1 MSVNVVELDQDQNP
15 LVGTLTERL
24 ESVIG
29 DYVEEER
36 VTLAEVVGILT
47 IISHTMIDDINKGL

>member
-1 MSVNVVELDQDQNP
+1 MSVNVVELDPDQNP

>member
-1 MSVNVVELDQDQNP
+1 MSANVVELDPDQNP